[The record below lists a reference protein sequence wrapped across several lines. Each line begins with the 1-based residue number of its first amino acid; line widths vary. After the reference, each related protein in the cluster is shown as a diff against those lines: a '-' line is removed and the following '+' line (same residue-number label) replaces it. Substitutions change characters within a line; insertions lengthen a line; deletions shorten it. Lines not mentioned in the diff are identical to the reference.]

1 MDSGSM
7 HRQSTHTLF
16 AAAFIMQLK
25 CSMYN
30 MLTFFCKLNNHH
42 TREAVFVQLLAFLV
56 RILYA
61 SLLKALDIQKFVR
74 PANAENLLLNS
85 TNALIS
91 KLKILMRRLPRK
103 LNRQK
108 FSQLKLMMRGGVQSV
123 CY

>member
-1 MDSGSM
+1 MQ
-7 HRQSTHTLF
+7 RQSTHTLF

-42 TREAVFVQLLAFLV
+42 TREVVFCSTFSVLQLV
-56 RILYA
+56 RILSA
-61 SLLKALDIQKFVR
+61 SLLMALDIQKFVR
-74 PANAENLLLNS
+74 PANAEHLLLKS

-91 KLKILMRRLPRK
+91 KSKILMRRLPRK